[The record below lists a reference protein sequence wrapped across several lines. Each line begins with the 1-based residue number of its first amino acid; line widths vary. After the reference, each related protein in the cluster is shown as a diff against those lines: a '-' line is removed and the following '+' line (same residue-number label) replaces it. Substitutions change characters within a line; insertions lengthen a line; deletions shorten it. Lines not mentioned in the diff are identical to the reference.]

1 MSLEMKKITKCYGK
15 KTVLDDLE
23 LTLEEGKIYGL
34 VGRNGAGK
42 TTMLSIASAQNPATK
57 GEVLLSGEK
66 IWENQKA
73 LNHICFSRE
82 IINEANNTTSAL
94 KVKEYLRMAE
104 MLFPYWDKEMAD
116 RLVEEFELDKKQ
128 KLIKLSKG
136 MQSMVTIIVALASKA
151 KYTFLDEPAAGLDV
165 VARENFYR
173 ILLDEYSE
181 SGRTFVISTHIIEE
195 ASDVFEE
202 VLFLNKG
209 KIMLKENTEELL
221 SRCIHVSGRA
231 EDVDEI
237 AKGKKAFRPEK
248 IGRSKGITLMLDKGE
263 VFDKEGKDV
272 EVSPL
277 NLQDIFVA
285 LCGKEE
291 KL

>member
-1 MSLEMKKITKCYGK
+1 MSLELKKITKCYGK
-15 KTVLDDLE
+15 KTVLDSLD

-42 TTMLSIASAQNPATK
+42 TTMLSIASAQNPTTEGK
-57 GEVLLSGEK
+57 ILLDGETV
-66 IWENQKA
+66 WENQKS
-73 LNHICFSRE
+73 LNQICFSRE
-82 IINEANNTTSAL
+82 MVNTANNVASAL
-94 KVKEYLRMAE
+94 KVKEYLKMAE
-104 MLFPYWDKEMAD
+104 MLFPYWDKEMAY
-116 RLVEEFELDKKQ
+116 RLLEEFELDEKQ
-128 KLIKLSKG
+128 RIIKLSKG

-195 ASDVFEE
+195 AADVFEE
-202 VLFLNKG
+202 VIFLNKG
-209 KIMLKENTEELL
+209 KIILKENTEELL
-221 SRCIHVSGRA
+221 ARCIHISGKA

-237 AKGKKAFRPEK
+237 IKGKKAFHKEK
-248 IGRSKGITLMLDKGE
+248 LGRSKGITLMLDAGE

-272 EVSPL
+272 EVRPL
-277 NLQDIFVA
+277 NLQDVFVA

>member
-1 MSLEMKKITKCYGK
+1 MSLELKKITKCYGK
-15 KTVLDDLE
+15 KMVLDDLD

-57 GEVLLSGEK
+57 GEILLDGEK
-66 IWENQKA
+66 VWENQKV
-73 LNHICFSRE
+73 LNQICFSRE
-82 IINEANNTTSAL
+82 MVNAANNITSAL
-94 KVKEYLRMAE
+94 KVKEYLKMAE
-104 MLFPYWDKEMAD
+104 ILFPYWDKEMAD
-116 RLVEEFELDKKQ
+116 RLVEEFELDEKQ
-128 KLIKLSKG
+128 KIMKLSKG

-151 KYTFLDEPAAGLDV
+151 RYTFLDEPAAGLDV
-165 VARENFYR
+165 VARESFYK

-195 ASDVFEE
+195 AAEVFEE
-202 VLFLNKG
+202 VIFLNKG

-221 SRCIHVSGRA
+221 ERCIHISGRA

-237 AKGKKAFRPEK
+237 MKGKRAFHQEK
-248 IGRSKGITLMLDKGE
+248 LGRSKGITLMLDKGE
-263 VFDKEGKDV
+263 VFDKKGKDV

-277 NLQDIFVA
+277 NLQDVFVA

>member
-1 MSLEMKKITKCYGK
+1 MSLELKKITKCYGK
-15 KTVLDDLE
+15 KTVLDSLD

-42 TTMLSIASAQNPATK
+42 TTMLSIASAQNPTTE
-57 GEVLLSGEK
+57 GEILLDGETV
-66 IWENQKA
+66 WENQKS
-73 LNHICFSRE
+73 LNQICFSRE
-82 IINEANNTTSAL
+82 MVNTANNVASAL
-94 KVKEYLRMAE
+94 KVKEYLKMAE
-104 MLFPYWDKEMAD
+104 MLFPYWDKEMAY
-116 RLVEEFELDKKQ
+116 RLVEEFELDEKQ
-128 KLIKLSKG
+128 KIMKLSKG

-195 ASDVFEE
+195 AADVFEE
-202 VLFLNKG
+202 VIFLNKG
-209 KIMLKENTEELL
+209 KIILKENTEELL
-221 SRCIHVSGRA
+221 ARCIHISGKA

-237 AKGKKAFRPEK
+237 IKGKNAFHQEK
-248 IGRSKGITLMLDKGE
+248 LGRSKGITLMLDAGE

-272 EVSPL
+272 EVRPL
-277 NLQDIFVA
+277 NLQDVFVA

>member
-1 MSLEMKKITKCYGK
+1 MSLELKKITKCYGK
-15 KTVLDDLE
+15 KMVLDDLD

-57 GEVLLSGEK
+57 GEILLDGEK
-66 IWENQKA
+66 VWENQKV
-73 LNHICFSRE
+73 LNQICFSRE
-82 IINEANNTTSAL
+82 MVNAANNITSAL
-94 KVKEYLRMAE
+94 KVKEYLKMAE
-104 MLFPYWDKEMAD
+104 ILFPYWDKEMAD
-116 RLVEEFELDKKQ
+116 RLVEEFELDEKQ
-128 KLIKLSKG
+128 KIMKLSKG

-151 KYTFLDEPAAGLDV
+151 RYTFLDEPAAGLDV
-165 VARENFYR
+165 VARESFYK

-195 ASDVFEE
+195 AAEVFEE
-202 VLFLNKG
+202 VIFLNKG

-221 SRCIHVSGRA
+221 ERCIHISGRA

-237 AKGKKAFRPEK
+237 MKGKRAFHQEK
-248 IGRSKGITLMLDKGE
+248 LGRSKGITLMLDKGE
-263 VFDKEGKDV
+263 VFDKKGKDV

-277 NLQDIFVA
+277 SLQDVFVA

>member
-1 MSLEMKKITKCYGK
+1 MSLELRKITKCYGR
-15 KTVLDDLE
+15 KTVLDDLD

-57 GEVLLSGEK
+57 GEILLDGETV
-66 IWENQKA
+66 WENQKV
-73 LNHICFSRE
+73 LNQICFSRE
-82 IINEANNTTSAL
+82 MVNAANNITSAL
-94 KVKEYLRMAE
+94 KVKEYLKMAE
-104 MLFPYWDKEMAD
+104 ILFPYWDKEMAD
-116 RLVEEFELDKKQ
+116 RLVEEFELDEKQ
-128 KLIKLSKG
+128 KIMKLSKG

-151 KYTFLDEPAAGLDV
+151 RYTFLDEPAAGLDV
-165 VARENFYR
+165 VARESFYK

-195 ASDVFEE
+195 AAEVFEE
-202 VLFLNKG
+202 VIFLNKG

-221 SRCIHVSGRA
+221 DRCIHISGRA

-237 AKGKKAFRPEK
+237 MKGKRAFHQEK
-248 IGRSKGITLMLDKGE
+248 LGRSKGITLMLDKGE
-263 VFDKEGKDV
+263 VFDKKGKDV

-277 NLQDIFVA
+277 NLQDVFVA

>member
-1 MSLEMKKITKCYGK
+1 MSLELKEITKCYGK
-15 KTVLDDLE
+15 KTVLNSLD

-57 GEVLLSGEK
+57 GEILLDGETV
-66 IWENQKA
+66 WENQKC
-73 LNHICFSRE
+73 LNEICFSRE
-82 IINEANNTTSAL
+82 MVNTANNVASAL
-94 KVKEYLRMAE
+94 KVKEYLKMAE
-104 MLFPYWDKEMAD
+104 MLFPYWDKEMAE

-128 KLIKLSKG
+128 KIMKLSKG

-165 VARENFYR
+165 VARESFYR

-181 SGRTFVISTHIIEE
+181 SGRTFVVSTHIIEE
-195 ASDVFEE
+195 AADVFEE
-202 VLFLNKG
+202 VIFLNKG

-221 SRCIHVSGRA
+221 SRCIHVSGKA
-231 EDVDEI
+231 EDVDELI
-237 AKGKKAFRPEK
+237 KGKKAFHPEK
-248 IGRSKGITLMLDKGE
+248 IGRSKGITLMLDPGE
-263 VFDKEGKDV
+263 VFHKAGKDV
-272 EVSPL
+272 EINSL
-277 NLQDIFVA
+277 NLQDVFVA
-285 LCGKEE
+285 FCGKEE

>member
-1 MSLEMKKITKCYGK
+1 MSLELKKITKCYGN
-15 KTVLDDLE
+15 KTVLDSLD

-42 TTMLSIASAQNPATK
+42 TTMLSIASAQNPTTE
-57 GEVLLSGEK
+57 GEILLDGETV
-66 IWENQKA
+66 WENQKS
-73 LNHICFSRE
+73 LNEICFSRE
-82 IINEANNTTSAL
+82 MINTANNVASAL
-94 KVKEYLRMAE
+94 KVKEYLKMAE
-104 MLFPYWDKEMAD
+104 MLFPYWDKEMAY
-116 RLVEEFELDKKQ
+116 RLLEEFELDEKQ
-128 KLIKLSKG
+128 RIIKLSKG

-151 KYTFLDEPAAGLDV
+151 KYTFMDEPAAGLDV

-195 ASDVFEE
+195 AADVFEE
-202 VLFLNKG
+202 VIFLNKG
-209 KIMLKENTEELL
+209 KIILKENTEELL
-221 SRCIHVSGRA
+221 ARCIHISGKA

-237 AKGKKAFRPEK
+237 IKGKKAFHKEK
-248 IGRSKGITLMLDKGE
+248 LGRSKGITLMLDAGE

-272 EVSPL
+272 EVRPL
-277 NLQDIFVA
+277 NLQDVFVA

>member
-1 MSLEMKKITKCYGK
+1 MSLELKNITKCYGK
-15 KTVLDDLE
+15 KTVLNCLD

-42 TTMLSIASAQNPATK
+42 TTMLSIASAQNPTTK
-57 GEVLLSGEK
+57 GEILLDGEAV
-66 IWENQKA
+66 WENQKS
-73 LNHICFSRE
+73 LNQICFSRE
-82 IINEANNTTSAL
+82 LVNAADNISSAL
-94 KVKEYLRMAE
+94 KVKEYLKMAE

-116 RLVEEFELDKKQ
+116 RLVEEFELDEKQ
-128 KLIKLSKG
+128 KIMKLSKG

-173 ILLDEYSE
+173 ILLEEYSE

-195 ASDVFEE
+195 AADVFEE
-202 VLFLNKG
+202 VIFLNKG

-221 SRCIHVSGRA
+221 SRCIHISGRE
-231 EDVDEI
+231 EDVDDI
-237 AKGKKAFRPEK
+237 IKGKRAFHQEK
-248 IGRSKGITLMLDKGE
+248 MGRSKGITLMLEAGE
-263 VFDKEGKDV
+263 VFDKKGKDV
-272 EVSPL
+272 EVNPL
-277 NLQDIFVA
+277 SLQDVFVA

-291 KL
+291 IL

>member
-1 MSLEMKKITKCYGK
+1 MSLELRKITKCYGR
-15 KTVLDDLE
+15 KTVLDDLD

-57 GEVLLSGEK
+57 GEILLDGETV
-66 IWENQKA
+66 WENQKA
-73 LNHICFSRE
+73 LNRICFSRE
-82 IINEANNTTSAL
+82 MVNAANNITSAL
-94 KVKEYLRMAE
+94 KVKEYLKMAE
-104 MLFPYWDKEMAD
+104 ILFPYWDKEMAD
-116 RLVEEFELDKKQ
+116 RLVEEFELDEKQ
-128 KLIKLSKG
+128 KIMKLSKG
-136 MQSMVTIIVALASKA
+136 MQSIVTIIVALASKA
-151 KYTFLDEPAAGLDV
+151 RYTFLDEPAAGLDV
-165 VARENFYR
+165 VARESFYK

-195 ASDVFEE
+195 AAEVFEE
-202 VLFLNKG
+202 VIFLNKG

-221 SRCIHVSGRA
+221 DRCIHISGRA

-237 AKGKKAFRPEK
+237 MKGKRAFHQEK
-248 IGRSKGITLMLDKGE
+248 LGRSKGITLMLDKGE
-263 VFDKEGKDV
+263 VFDKKGKDV

-277 NLQDIFVA
+277 NLQDVFVA

>member
-1 MSLEMKKITKCYGK
+1 MSLELRKITKCYGR
-15 KTVLDDLE
+15 KTVLDDLD

-57 GEVLLSGEK
+57 GEILLDGETV
-66 IWENQKA
+66 WENQKA
-73 LNHICFSRE
+73 LNRICFSRE
-82 IINEANNTTSAL
+82 MVNAANNITSAL
-94 KVKEYLRMAE
+94 KVKEYLKMAE
-104 MLFPYWDKEMAD
+104 ILFPYWDKEMAD
-116 RLVEEFELDKKQ
+116 RLVEEFELDEKQ
-128 KLIKLSKG
+128 KIMKLSKG

-151 KYTFLDEPAAGLDV
+151 RYTFLDEPAAGLDV
-165 VARENFYR
+165 VARESFYK

-195 ASDVFEE
+195 AAEVFEE
-202 VLFLNKG
+202 VIFLNKG

-221 SRCIHVSGRA
+221 DRCIHISGRA

-237 AKGKKAFRPEK
+237 MKGKRAFHQEK
-248 IGRSKGITLMLDKGE
+248 LGRSKGITLMLDKGE
-263 VFDKEGKDV
+263 VFDKKGKDV

-277 NLQDIFVA
+277 NLQDVFVA